1 MDIAEIIRH
10 KIRTCGKTRYRIS
23 QETSLSESDLCRLMQ
38 GKICSLQKAGEL
50 LDYFNLV
57 IVSRGKSN
65 PSAIG
70 ADAHSKP
77 KRKRGEK

>member
-1 MDIAEIIRH
+1 MANIGFKQTKDGIR
-10 KIRTCGKTRYRIS
+10 YYV
-23 QETSLSESDLCRLMQ
+23 QLSP
-38 GKICSLQKAGEL
+38 GEL

-57 IVSRGKSN
+57 IVPRDKSN